1 MVKFFIYA
9 YELIHIFIAIHVQAL
24 VSQKMFRF
32 RDFWGRKFVY
42 FFFALYENMMFTLC
56 IWGAA
61 ARLQAYITLDLWQH
75 VMRLL

>member
-24 VSQKMFRF
+24 VSQKCF
-32 RDFWGRKFVY
+32 DFVTSGVGNLFT
-42 FFFALYENMMFTLC
+42 FFALYENMMFTLC